1 MSSRDLQRQLLKQ
14 AQIYLEI
21 RIGLCP
27 EALLF
32 ESTPGA
38 AIAPIGA
45 IYAHAVVNE
54 DSYVQRELRTATP
67 LFERPEWASKLASP
81 PRVALDADR
90 PARFRTDL
98 SLFRLYAQAVYESSD
113 ACLAGITEA
122 DSEREV
128 PKHVVFLRDGTP
140 ALERRPAPLA
150 FDFADMVT
158 LHIAEHAG
166 EISALLGV
174 KGLKGSPWG

>member
-1 MSSRDLQRQLLKQ
+1 MITRDLQRQLLAQ
-14 AQIYLEI
+14 AHTYLEI

-38 AIAPIGA
+38 TIAPIGA

-54 DSYVQRELRTATP
+54 DSYVQRELQASTP
-67 LFERPEWASKLASP
+67 LYERPQWASKLAFP
-81 PRVALDADR
+81 PRVALDADW

-98 SLFRLYAQAVYESSD
+98 PLFRQYARAVYDASD
-113 ACLAGITEA
+113 AYLAGLTEL

-128 PKHVVFLRDGTP
+128 PKHLVFLRDGAP
-140 ALERRPAPLA
+140 AVERRPVPLA

-158 LHIAEHAG
+158 LHIVEHAG